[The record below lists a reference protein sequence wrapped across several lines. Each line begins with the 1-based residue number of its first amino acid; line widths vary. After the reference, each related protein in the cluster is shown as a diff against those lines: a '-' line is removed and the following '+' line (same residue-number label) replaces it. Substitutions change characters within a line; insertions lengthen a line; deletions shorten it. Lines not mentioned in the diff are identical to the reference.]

1 MAENIALNMDCMD
14 FLKKCSDKQFD
25 LAVVDPPYGIDVGN
39 MNMGA
44 GTSPRCSKIENRIW
58 KPIDWD
64 KAVPTDEYFQ
74 ELFRVSQNQIIWG
87 GNYFNLPPCR
97 CFLIWDK
104 GEGLYGRSFSECE
117 FAWTSFNEPSRIFK
131 YSPVDKMRF
140 HPTQK
145 PVALYEWIFNRFAK
159 QGDKILDTHLG
170 SGSSRIAA
178 YDAGIDFTGIEIDKD
193 YFDKQE
199 ERFQRH
205 ISQLS
210 LFV

>member
-1 MAENIALNMDCMD
+1 MVENIALNMDCMD
-14 FLKKCSDKQFD
+14 FLKKCSDKQYD
-25 LAVVDPPYGIDVGN
+25 LCVVDPPYGIDVGN

-58 KPIDWD
+58 KPTDWD

-87 GNYFNLPPCR
+87 GNYFNLPSCR

-131 YSPVDKMRF
+131 YSPVKTMADEEYVYVANGKIFF
-140 HPTQK
+140 HSTNG
-145 PVALYEWIFNRFAK
+145 L
-159 QGDKILDTHLG
+159 
-170 SGSSRIAA
+170 
-178 YDAGIDFTGIEIDKD
+178 
-193 YFDKQE
+193 
-199 ERFQRH
+199 
-205 ISQLS
+205 
-210 LFV
+210 